1 MDSVF
6 VSHANGDRYFVTLF
20 TALLKFHGI
29 NVPFCLSNP
38 HGSTGTEYT
47 GDIIK
52 AVDDSDA
59 LAVIF
64 SKNAGGAEWIK
75 TDISYFKSKKPEGTV
90 IIVLL
95 DPVQGEGEGEG
106 IDLSPHRCIEF
117 FSCMLTGFRELYS
130 LLGKEFLVS
139 PDRRKKS
146 DRRAHVNV
154 ERRKSPIIQRMRKGF
169 WLGYASASGY
179 SKFDTVI
186 LDYHLRYKIMDSLVN
201 ELQRYEFLD
210 KEGNPRDLK
219 EVLEQA
225 TVTVWEELRD
235 RGDVKAVIVIEAIAE
250 AIHRSYEV
258 KTVEQRK
265 EPRRQSDAI

>member
-1 MDSVF
+1 MDTVF
-6 VSHANGDRYFVTLF
+6 VSHANDDRYFVTLF

-29 NVPFCLSNP
+29 NIRYCLSNP
-38 HGSTGTEYT
+38 HGSAGVEYT
-47 GDIIK
+47 GDIAK

-64 SKNAGGAEWIK
+64 SKNAGGAEWVK
-75 TDISYFKSKKPEGTV
+75 TDISYFKGKKPEGTV

-95 DPVQGEGEGEG
+95 DPVEGEG

-130 LLGKEFLVS
+130 LLGKEFLEN

-146 DRRAHVNV
+146 DRRAHVNI
-154 ERRKSPIIQRMRKGF
+154 ERRKSPIIQRLRKGF

-186 LDYHLRYKIMDSLVN
+186 LDYHLRYKVMDSLVS
-201 ELQRYEFLD
+201 ESKRYLFID
-210 KEGNPRDLK
+210 KEGNPRDSK
-219 EVLEQA
+219 EVLERA
-225 TVTVWEELRD
+225 TGTVWEEFRD
-235 RGDVKAVIVIEAIAE
+235 RDDVKAVIVIEAVAE
-250 AIHRSYEV
+250 EIHRTFTV
-258 KTVEQRK
+258 KPVEQRK
-265 EPRRQSDAI
+265 EPRRQSDVC

>member
-1 MDSVF
+1 MDAVF
-6 VSHANGDRYFVTLF
+6 VSHANEDRYFVTLF

-38 HGSTGTEYT
+38 RGSAGVEYT
-47 GDIIK
+47 GDIAK
-52 AVDDSDA
+52 AVDESEA
-59 LAVIF
+59 LAVIY
-64 SKNAGGAEWIK
+64 SKNAGNAEWVK
-75 TDISYFKSKKPEGTV
+75 TDISYFKGKKPEGTV

-95 DPVQGEGEGEG
+95 DPVEGED

-117 FSCMLTGFRELYS
+117 FSCMLTGFQELYA
-130 LLGKEFLVS
+130 LLGKEFLES

-146 DRRAHVNV
+146 DRRAHVDV
-154 ERRKSPIIQRMRKGF
+154 ERRKSPIIQRLRKGF

-186 LDYHLRYKIMDSLVN
+186 LDYHLRYKVMDALADESK
-201 ELQRYEFLD
+201 RYVFLD
-210 KEGNPRDLK
+210 KEGNSRNFK

-225 TVTVWEELRD
+225 TGTVWEEYRD

-250 AIHRSYEV
+250 EIHRTFTV
-258 KTVEQRK
+258 KPVEQRK
-265 EPRRQSDAI
+265 EPRRKSDVY